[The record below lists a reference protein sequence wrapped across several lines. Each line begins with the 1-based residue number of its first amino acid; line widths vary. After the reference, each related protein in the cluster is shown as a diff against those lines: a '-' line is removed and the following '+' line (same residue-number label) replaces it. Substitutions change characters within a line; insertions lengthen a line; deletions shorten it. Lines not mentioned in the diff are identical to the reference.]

1 MELALKV
8 IVGLFALLFLFMGV
22 GFMFDP
28 AGNAASLG
36 VTPIGEHG
44 LNTLRGD
51 IGGLFIGST
60 GLLVLGIVQRKGEW
74 LLAVALIMSVI
85 ALGRLVGFA
94 LDGGATQAT
103 LTAFGF
109 EVVIAIVMVLTSRKF
124 AAAS

>member
-28 AGNAASLG
+28 GGNAASLAL
-36 VTPIGEHG
+36 TPLGEHG
-44 LNTLRGD
+44 LNTIRGD
-51 IGGLFIGST
+51 LGGLFIGAT
-60 GLLVLGIVQRKGEW
+60 LLLALGILQRKGEW
-74 LLAVALIMSVI
+74 LLAVALIMSAI
-85 ALGRLVGFA
+85 ALGRLVGFV

-103 LTAFGF
+103 LVAFGF

-124 AAAS
+124 AAAG